1 MVKLFAHA
9 LRPSYSKPDM
19 EKVESE
25 IDRLFKTNVF
35 NVSYRTIERNSL
47 LKKHPAMA
55 NFTAKEYK
63 FDDTNEN

>member
-1 MVKLFAHA
+1 
-9 LRPSYSKPDM
+9 M

-35 NVSYRTIERNSL
+35 NISQRNIERNSL

-55 NFTAKEYK
+55 NFAPKEYK
-63 FDDTNEN
+63 FENTNETQKAQLIDKITQRKRI